1 VLICVYNGAGLLACC
16 GFLLWKVHHLQDHR
30 EGKQHA
36 DEERS
41 GRLVDALCL
50 LSGPDCLSRLWA
62 AQGSHTCMP
71 PYAFNLLH
79 RLAGKAL
86 QPGCGVFVVWCEC
99 NL

>member
-1 VLICVYNGAGLLACC
+1 MRLLVLICVYNGAGLLACC

-50 LSGPDCLSRLWA
+50 
-62 AQGSHTCMP
+62 P